1 MTSRPRPTR
10 AQVVLGSACVASYA
24 VGYPLAILGN
34 AWIGWVLVTVG
45 GLFLFAVLALTV
57 QRINRRP

>member
-1 MTSRPRPTR
+1 M
-10 AQVVLGSACVASYA
+10 
-24 VGYPLAILGN
+24 AILGN